1 MTMWRAGL
9 LLGLLG
15 LGLFVGVMLTSEPP
29 PADPEDAS
37 LEIADVASERLTPQG
52 SVVGFAGP
60 AQSHAWLG
68 IPYAAAPVG
77 DARWRAPRR
86 AEPWTDTLD
95 ALAYAS
101 PCVQLASPMGGVAT
115 AALGTLVGSEDCLAL
130 NVWAPRFDAAE
141 VPSGAERLPVMLWIH
156 GGANTIG
163 TADAFYEGALLA
175 GRHELVVVTVNYRLG
190 PLGWFAHPTVLGP
203 SPQGVSP
210 NLGTLDLIEAL
221 RWVRENI
228 EFFGGDPNNVTV
240 FGESAGGQNTI
251 SLIASPVAAGL
262 FHRAIVQSGSLA
274 SVSLSEAVNYIDEDP
289 PGDAYSAKELVLRLL
304 MQDGTASDRETAKF
318 FVEGLEASEIASYLR
333 RQSPQELY
341 AGYRLEGNAERIDPP
356 RVIRDGVVLPE
367 TPAIDLFAEPGA
379 YSDVPIILG
388 SNRDE
393 AKLFLFQNP
402 EQVSRTL
409 GLIRIKDETRYNL
422 IARLHSDLWKARGV
436 DEPARVLAETSSG
449 GVYAYR
455 FDWDEEPVRLGTD
468 FGVLL
473 GAAHG
478 MEIPFVF
485 GHFRFGDE
493 TMSAALFDEEGEP
506 GRRSVSDAMMSYWAE
521 FAYSGA
527 PGRGRAGEL
536 PLWSAWSP
544 AEAGFL
550 IFDTLRDG
558 GIRMSLEA
566 VSGHGVLGR
575 LMSEPGLSD
584 AERCG
589 LFKDLFGSDGEWN
602 TETGGEFYAE
612 RYADLGCASGSASS
626 NGTE

>member
-1 MTMWRAGL
+1 MRRWPAGL

-15 LGLFVGVMLTSEPP
+15 LALLVGVLLTSEPP
-29 PADPEDAS
+29 PEPENAS
-37 LEIADVASERLTPQG
+37 LEIADVASERLTTQG

-77 DARWRAPRR
+77 EARWRAPQR

-95 ALAYAS
+95 ALAYGS

-115 AALGTLVGSEDCLAL
+115 APPGTLVGSEDCLAL
-130 NVWAPRFDAAE
+130 NVWAPRFDASE
-141 VPSGAERLPVMLWIH
+141 VPSGDERLPVMLWIH

-175 GRHELVVVTVNYRLG
+175 GRHDVVVVSVNYRLG
-190 PLGWFAHPTVLGP
+190 PLGWFAHPAVLGP
-203 SPQGVSP
+203 EPQDASA
-210 NLGTLDLIEAL
+210 NFGTLDLIEAL

-228 EFFGGDPNNVTV
+228 EFFGGDPGNVTV

-251 SLIASPVAAGL
+251 SLIASPAAAGL

-274 SVSLSEAVNYIDEDP
+274 SVSLAEAVNYVDEDS
-289 PGDAYSAKELVLRLL
+289 PGDAFSANELVLRLL
-304 MQDGTASDRETAKF
+304 IQDGTASGRESAKF
-318 FVEGLEASEIASYLR
+318 FAEGLEAAEIASYLR
-333 RQSPQELY
+333 RQSPEELY
-341 AGYRLEGNAERIDPP
+341 AGYRLEGSAARIDPP

-367 TPAIDLFAEPGA
+367 TPVIDLFAEPGA

-402 EQVSRTL
+402 EQVSSNL
-409 GLIRIKDETRYNL
+409 GMMRIKDETRYNL

-436 DEPARVLAETSSG
+436 DEPARVLAQTSSS

-493 TMSAALFDEEGEP
+493 TMSEALFDEEGGP
-506 GRRSVSDAMMSYWAE
+506 GRRRVSDAMMSYWAE
-521 FAYSGA
+521 FAYSGD
-527 PGRGRAGEL
+527 PGRGRGGEL
-536 PLWSAWSP
+536 PLWSAWSSG
-544 AEAGFL
+544 EARFL
-550 IFDTLRDG
+550 IFDTLQDG

-566 VSGHGVLGR
+566 VSGEHVLSG

-589 LFKDLFGSDGEWN
+589 LFKDLFGGPGEWN
-602 TETGGEFYAE
+602 AETGAESYAQSH
-612 RYADLGCASGSASS
+612 ADLGCESGLESA
-626 NGTE
+626 NGSE